1 MGLFNGKFP
10 SLATGLLPPMLMS
23 SSLRTKLM
31 VMLLPPV
38 MAIIIVTGYMAYQ
51 VSVDFL
57 HIALGRNVRVQT
69 LAMRHELEAYLADS
83 RRDLLYLARQELN
96 AETLTSFMA
105 DVSEAGG
112 PHYREISL
120 LTPRSGGH
128 VFVIACNGSSQ
139 ALSETDLQT
148 IRPNPLLLFQDME
161 GWSPGQVR
169 LSDIGEVEYPYPAE
183 GASSQRMATH
193 VVRLSTLVDRQ
204 GDQGILSLVLDA
216 TDLRNILS
224 VYNSHLSPLWGF
236 PRSDEVRYAYFFDA
250 DGWMLFQSEDPDKP
264 REPLTTYL
272 ARSSFEG
279 TLGRPGLSCAFRP
292 SSTYGHF
299 WKSVTDI
306 ALGKSDL
313 LQPAGNESRK
323 TVDTASYFFSYTPVV
338 FDPGGGRE
346 PIIYGGVAFVDRSKL
361 TLVAGYK
368 YLDIMFIIT
377 LGSVLFIALILVV
390 LGGYLTNPILRL
402 ARSVQNVR
410 FSEGPQRIDV
420 PSAGYE
426 TAHLKDAINH
436 LIGVMERQVE
446 EIGIKDEAI
455 KRLALMERAPLD
467 DSVATEEGHGEDVL
481 PEITGSGPRVARLK
495 SDILKAARTGVDVLI
510 VGETGSG
517 KQLTAEAIHKNS
529 ARRGK
534 PFIAINCG
542 ALDENLLLD
551 TLFGHVKGAFTEARN
566 DRKGAFLE
574 AHGGSL
580 FLDEIQTASPKVQ
593 QSLLRAIEMRK
604 VKPLGSDKEMD
615 VDVRLITATNIDLS
629 QAIEDGRFREDL
641 YFRLRVICL
650 QTPPL
655 REHPESI
662 PALAARFLMDART
675 VVDKPDLSL
684 SRGALEKLRS
694 HRWPGNIREL
704 KNAITMAA
712 VMAEGSVIQVDD
724 IPLAGEVAP
733 SSNGGPPSADPLA
746 PTDVSAPD
754 QGKVAASVEK
764 APSPDRT
771 ATPPAPP
778 EGRKA
783 PASAHGTGPRMP
795 EGLNPRQAKAFP
807 AIMEA
812 GQVTRSEYEAMV
824 GDDLPSR
831 TAIYDLSD
839 LVDRGLLRKTGRGPA
854 TRYVLADPVR

>member
-10 SLATGLLPPMLMS
+10 TLTLPFLPPVLKA

-31 VMLLPPV
+31 VMLMPPV
-38 MAIIIVTGYMAYQ
+38 LAILTVTGYVTYQ

-57 HIALGRNVRVQT
+57 RIALGRNVRVQT
-69 LAMRHELEAYLADS
+69 LAMRHELESFLADC
-83 RRDLLYLARQELN
+83 RRDILFLAQQDLTPEAL
-96 AETLTSFMA
+96 AEFMA
-105 DVSEAGG
+105 DVRQAGG
-112 PHYREISL
+112 PSYREVSL
-120 LTPRSGGH
+120 LTPRADGH
-128 VFVIACNGSSQ
+128 VFVISRNGASH
-139 ALSETDLQT
+139 ALSESEMQT

-161 GWSPGQVR
+161 GWTPGQVR
-169 LSDIGEVEYPYPAE
+169 LSAIGETEYPYPSGDTA
-183 GASSQRMATH
+183 SQRIASH
-193 VVRLSTLVDRQ
+193 VLRLSTPVDLPGGR
-204 GDQGILSLVLDA
+204 GILSLALDA

-224 VYNSHLSPLWGF
+224 VYNSPSSPLWGF
-236 PRSDEVRYAYFFDA
+236 PRSDELRYTYFFDTA
-250 DGWMLFQSEDPDKP
+250 GWMLFQCEDSEKP
-264 REPLTTYL
+264 EAPLTTYL
-272 ARSSFEG
+272 ARSNYDG

-292 SSTYGHF
+292 SSVYAHF
-299 WKSVTDI
+299 WKSVNDV
-306 ALGKSDL
+306 AKGKADL
-313 LQPAGNESRK
+313 LQPKDRDDIEAKGE
-323 TVDTASYFFSYTPVV
+323 VSYFFSYAPVI
-338 FDPGGGRE
+338 FEPGGGRD
-346 PIIYGGVAFVDRSKL
+346 PIIYGGVTYVDRSKL

-368 YLDIMFIIT
+368 YLDVMFIIT
-377 LGSVLFIALILVV
+377 VGSVLFIALIVFV
-390 LGGYLTNPILRL
+390 LGRYLTNPILRL

-446 EIGIKDEAI
+446 EICIKDEAI
-455 KRLALMERAPLD
+455 KRLALMERAPLED
-467 DSVATEEGHGEDVL
+467 AERGEAGHGEDVL
-481 PEITGSGPRVARLK
+481 PEITGSGPRMARLK

-517 KQLTAEAIHKNS
+517 KQLAAEAIHNHS
-529 ARRGK
+529 NRRGK

-551 TLFGHVKGAFTEARN
+551 TLFGHVKGAFTEARG

-574 AHGGSL
+574 AHGGTL

-604 VKPLGSDKEMD
+604 VKPLGSDKEVD
-615 VDVRLITATNIDLS
+615 VDVRLIAATNIDLS
-629 QAIEDGRFREDL
+629 GAIEDGRFREDL

-650 QTPPL
+650 HTPPL

-662 PALAARFLMDART
+662 PALAARFLVDARS

-704 KNAITMAA
+704 KNTITMAA
-712 VMAEGSVIQVDD
+712 VMAEGSVIQADD
-724 IPLAGEVAP
+724 IPLAGEVTPSRNARFKAAAAP
-733 SSNGGPPSADPLA
+733 KPAA
-746 PTDVSAPD
+746 PAPD
-754 QGKVAASVEK
+754 RDAGMGAAEP
-764 APSPDRT
+764 AGDATPAPDHPSP
-771 ATPPAPP
+771 AAAEPPA
-778 EGRKA
+778 A
-783 PASAHGTGPRMP
+783 PDTPAGIPDD
-795 EGLNPRQAKAFP
+795 LNPRQAKAFP
-807 AIMEA
+807 AILEA
-812 GQVTRSEYEAMV
+812 GEVTRSGYEALV

-854 TRYVLADPVR
+854 TKYVLANPTC